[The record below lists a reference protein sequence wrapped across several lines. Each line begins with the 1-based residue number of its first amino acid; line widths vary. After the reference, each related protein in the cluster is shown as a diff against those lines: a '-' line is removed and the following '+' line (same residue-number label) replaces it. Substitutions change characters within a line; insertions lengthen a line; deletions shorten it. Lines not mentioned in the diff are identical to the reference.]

1 MLLNHSFSN
10 ICIRFRQTLDE
21 VQGEVLKY
29 VTVIATPLV
38 LQGEAHPPT
47 WTHAFKDY
55 FSVICL
61 LQLLKSL
68 KANFN

>member
-1 MLLNHSFSN
+1 MR
-10 ICIRFRQTLDE
+10 IRFRQTLDE

-55 FSVICL
+55 FSVNLFTSIAKIF
-61 LQLLKSL
+61 KS
-68 KANFN
+68 KFQN

>member
-1 MLLNHSFSN
+1 MLIIYNNIYSFKLHYVSFS
-10 ICIRFRQTLDE
+10 QTLDE

-61 LQLLKSL
+61 FIKL
-68 KANFN
+68 